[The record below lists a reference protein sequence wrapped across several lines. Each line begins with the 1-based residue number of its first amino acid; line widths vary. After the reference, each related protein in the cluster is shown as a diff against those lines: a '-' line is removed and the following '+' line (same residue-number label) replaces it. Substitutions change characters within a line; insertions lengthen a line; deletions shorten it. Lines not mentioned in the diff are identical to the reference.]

1 MLIYVDIGAK
11 GNEYFKRSSFSTS
24 VVYFVSYLA
33 KQSASTTQ
41 SKVKYFKDRLFQTS
55 GLAKIAKAFRGKPF
69 CLLGGTQSIPP
80 PPHGP
85 LTAIAKVLTL
95 LDCDLS
101 LQNSILNSKT
111 DLNKIISIKPASVSI
126 FPVFVLCLTFGL
138 SLNNQLKKSS
148 GKSWIGQEFE
158 V

>member
-1 MLIYVDIGAK
+1 MLILVQRET
-11 GNEYFKRSSFSTS
+11 NTS
-24 VVYFVSYLA
+24 RGLHSLLLLFISCLIL
-33 KQSASTTQ
+33 QSNQ
-41 SKVKYFKDRLFQTS
+41 WVQHFKDRLFQTS

-80 PPHGP
+80 HGP
-85 LTAIAKVLTL
+85 LTANAKVLTL

-126 FPVFVLCLTFGL
+126 FPVFVLCFTFGL